1 MFGNA
6 SRATSD
12 FDGDHFDEAQA
23 QSGSRC
29 KSRYQPRM
37 IETVPIG
44 RGGSGPDALSRLPGD
59 LETRIRFERYSTRA
73 DHRGSS
79 IWNRYGDQLK
89 RGEAGTLRWQNEAA
103 LFL

>member
-1 MFGNA
+1 
-6 SRATSD
+6 
-12 FDGDHFDEAQA
+12 
-23 QSGSRC
+23 
-29 KSRYQPRM
+29 
-37 IETVPIG
+37 V
-44 RGGSGPDALSRLPGD
+44 PGD

-103 LFL
+103 LFLVFSLYLPIPFARAGLGRPSRD